1 MASQFGNK
9 SGDIEISETPEVV
22 HVRPKRGLDSRDDSP
37 TSIQQGAGPA
47 GSADYYAEYDSK
59 AAHGT
64 PQIVGAREAMV
75 GPQDETR
82 PVTLMEHWKNA
93 RKGWG
98 AYIKTKDFWIV
109 LALG

>member
-1 MASQFGNK
+1 MASQSGNK
-9 SGDIEISETPEVV
+9 SADIEIREAPEVV
-22 HVRPKRGLDSRDDSP
+22 HVRPKRGPDSRDDSP
-37 TSIQQGAGPA
+37 TSSQQVASQA
-47 GSADYYAEYDSK
+47 ASADYYAEYDNN

-64 PQIVGAREAMV
+64 PQIVGTPETMV

-82 PVTLMEHWKNA
+82 HVTLMEHWKNA